1 MLEDNRRPSY
11 WAVLPAAV
19 RYDPQLKPNAKLIYA
34 EITAL
39 QESSGYCWASNKYL
53 GDLFTLK
60 PDTVG
65 KLISELETA
74 GYVEVSIIRDVE
86 TKEVL
91 QRRVRTLA
99 AAPLPDK
106 NPVPLPDKNPVPLPD
121 KNPDRIIQD
130 NNDIPPK
137 APQGGQRR
145 KRRDDWRETAEH
157 MPERFERFW
166 KAYPRGE
173 KRQAAIRAW
182 DKLAPTAEMA
192 DQMAAALKRQLQ
204 SEDWQRG
211 IGIPHPSTWL
221 NQRRWTDEIR
231 VTAKEP
237 AAEQAYDPRG
247 GLTAW

>member
-1 MLEDNRRPSY
+1 MEDNRKPSY
-11 WAVLPAAV
+11 WAVLPATV
-19 RYDPQLKPNAKLIYA
+19 RYDPQLKPNAKLLYA

-39 QESSGYCWASNKYL
+39 QEASGYCWASNKYL

-74 GYVEVSIIRDVE
+74 GYVEVSIIRDAE

-99 AAPLPDK
+99 AA
-106 NPVPLPDKNPVPLPD
+106 PLPDKNPVPLPD

-247 GLTAW
+247 GLMAW

>member
-11 WAVLPAAV
+11 WAVLPATV
-19 RYDPQLKPNAKLIYA
+19 RYDPQLKPNAKLLYA

-39 QESSGYCWASNKYL
+39 QEASGYCWASNKYL

-74 GYVEVSIIRDVE
+74 GYVEVSIIRDAE

-91 QRRVRTLA
+91 QRRVRTLS

-106 NPVPLPDKNPVPLPD
+106 NPVPLPDKY
-121 KNPDRIIQD
+121 PDRIIQD

-166 KAYPRGE
+166 RAYPRGE

-231 VTAKEP
+231 VAAKEP

-247 GLTAW
+247 GLSAW